1 MTAERYKMV
10 ITGLFSLKKP
20 DEYPY
25 LTMSGD
31 ELAPGESSLH
41 LGRTPYERMGCE
53 VSFEDL
59 PEYCRL
65 LVLNVYRDLWGLQ
78 DTEGA
83 T

>member
-10 ITGLFSLKKP
+10 ITGLFGLKKP

-78 DTEGA
+78 DTQGA